1 MAKESNRP
9 AAKASLQVHPTPAT
23 TGGSAPVTARMAGGL
38 QDLRLPVS
46 PTAVPLRTALQNLA
60 KAINIAFDSDFL
72 DNELEA
78 VYKAAR
84 VAKGT
89 VEIQHADYIGL
100 GDGVFATLGKVGKSV
115 QLTFRGPDPASPA
128 GKQRHAQAGSKPV
141 AGLLHLLGRK
151 LNLLQEFED
160 QVPTYVE
167 QLLDRL
173 EAVNMIVGWNREEW
187 EITTKAIGL
196 DVVIRPRHPSAASK
210 PS

>member
-1 MAKESNRP
+1 
-9 AAKASLQVHPTPAT
+9 
-23 TGGSAPVTARMAGGL
+23 MAGSL

-46 PTAVPLRTALQNLA
+46 PAAVPVRTALQNLA

-84 VAKGT
+84 VTKGT

-100 GDGVFATLGKVGKSV
+100 GDGVFATLGKVGRSV
-115 QLTFRGPDPASPA
+115 QLTFRGPDPASPT
-128 GKQRHAQAGSKPV
+128 GKQRHARAGSKPV

-196 DVVIRPRHPSAASK
+196 DVVIRPRHQPAAEEPS
-210 PS
+210 